1 MEVVMYTKN
10 GCHLC
15 DDAKKL
21 LAEMQSEFPFQLIE
35 RDIYK
40 NDEWLEKYHLAIPV
54 VEMDGEE
61 VEYGKITGIPLRKRL
76 LLKIGNT

>member
-1 MEVVMYTKN
+1 M
-10 GCHLC
+10 
-15 DDAKKL
+15 
-21 LAEMQSEFPFQLIE
+21 E